1 MNFEPEQTDDELLL
15 RLRSGDRQA
24 FTALY
29 RRRQGAIYRYSLHM
43 SNSPALAEDIT
54 QEVFLVL
61 LRDQCGYDS
70 ARGTL
75 AGYLLGIARKL
86 LLKQTGRGVEIS
98 IDQEGDSQ
106 VAPQLAVNPDPLG
119 DLTHREGLE
128 ALHRAVA
135 ALPPAYR
142 DVVALCD
149 IEDVAYADAA
159 EALEIPVG
167 TVRSRLHRARGLLA
181 DRLSQFCNTRR
192 PVTSLKPARSLI

>member
-1 MNFEPEQTDDELLL
+1 MSFEPEQTDDELLF

-43 SNSPALAEDIT
+43 SNSQALAEDIT

-61 LRDQCGYDS
+61 LRKKCGYDS
-70 ARGTL
+70 ARGSL

-98 IDQEGDSQ
+98 IDFADDSQ
-106 VAPQLAVNPDPLG
+106 GPPQLAVNPDPLG

-135 ALPPAYR
+135 ALPRPYR
-142 DVVALCD
+142 EVVVLCD
-149 IEDVAYADAA
+149 IEEVAYADAA
-159 EALEIPVG
+159 EALEIPIG
-167 TVRSRLHRARGLLA
+167 TVRSRLHRARAILA
-181 DRLSQFCNTRR
+181 DKLDRFCNTRQ

>member
-1 MNFEPEQTDDELLL
+1 
-15 RLRSGDRQA
+15 
-24 FTALY
+24 
-29 RRRQGAIYRYSLHM
+29 M

-61 LRDQCGYDS
+61 LRDQSGYDS

-98 IDQEGDSQ
+98 IDAEDSEGP
-106 VAPQLAVNPDPLG
+106 PQLAVDPDPLG

-135 ALPPAYR
+135 ALPRPYR
-142 DVVALCD
+142 EVVILCD
-149 IEDVAYADAA
+149 IEEVAYADAA
-159 EALEIPVG
+159 EALEIPIG
-167 TVRSRLHRARGLLA
+167 TVRSRLHRARAILA
-181 DRLSQFCNTRR
+181 DRLDRFCNTRQR
-192 PVTSLKPARSLI
+192 VTSLKPARSLI